1 MQKKKE
7 LPRKRRRFLKKI
19 LFFSVFSSIIFV
31 VLSFIA
37 IYLVVVKLKKPLYI
51 SPVPVMQIA
60 QANQGERMENLFDNE
75 LRKEKIDYST
85 IKSGYNFYLVTLSDG
100 GKVTFSTQ
108 KDIMLQIASLQYI
121 LSHLTMEGRQFSTFD
136 LRFDKPVVVLKP

>member
-121 LSHLTMEGRQFSTFD
+121 LSHLTMEGRQFSTLD

>member
-121 LSHLTMEGRQFSTFD
+121 LSHLIMEGRQFSTFD